1 MSYTILALGQSVCSM
16 NSMKGA
22 PILSL
27 YGKEGE
33 TRRRH
38 NFSQRFLTTLFPTR
52 LPRNF
57 YTNALSIP
65 HSVMLQLSFP
75 LVCINSLLLSFKL
88 FFSFLSSPCF
98 CIFHSFHIF
107 LLLFHHK
114 YRCGHWHEQ
123 ISKVALEY
131 TLQSHLYTSFLST
144 FSPTVPLFS
153 LFLPV
158 MLSLFVFPPCS
169 LLCFHHG
176 CP

>member
-88 FFSFLSSPCF
+88 SFLSSPCF
-98 CIFHSFHIF
+98 Q
-107 LLLFHHK
+107 LLFHHK

-123 ISKVALEY
+123 ISKVALEC
-131 TLQSHLYTSFLST
+131 TLQSHLYTSFLPT

-153 LFLPV
+153 LSRSPS
-158 MLSLFVFPPCS
+158 LSFPPCS